1 MAKVEIY
8 TTPWCGYCGM
18 AKKLLGKKGVEFIEY
33 DVALEPDKLEEMLAR
48 ARGARKVP
56 QIFIDGF
63 HVGGADSLMEL
74 EVDGE
79 LDKALGIEV

>member
-33 DVALEPDKLEEMLAR
+33 DVMAEPDRMEEMLAR

-63 HVGGADSLMEL
+63 HLGGADALMEL